1 MKDKKLCHRILSF
14 IDKTPWAIRPDALEK
29 IISIA
34 NRSYSDPQLVSAI
47 KSEQSLSVINADD
60 TANIAVID
68 VIGPI
73 FTRADFF
80 SEISGAASIDAL
92 ERRLDD
98 ALYDDSIK
106 AIILRIDSPGGEVT
120 GTHEFAN
127 YIDEACEI
135 KPIVAYVQGMACSAA
150 YWIASA
156 TSHIYA
162 DKTATA
168 GSIGVVATWTDDS
181 KARTAAGL
189 TDYEVV
195 SSQSPNKRLDPTQD
209 SGRAELQ
216 KQIDGLADIFIDDVA
231 NFRNVS
237 RDKVLSDFGQGGTFL
252 AESAITIGMLDEI
265 SSLRD
270 VISELSTEENTNN
283 ININGARNMG
293 VKSKLNKQNFTLK
306 AKGRSAEDD
315 ENLDKKGAGDL
326 EDDRDGAEKDD
337 QDLDDLEKTPG
348 NSVEDDDD
356 NLAVDE
362 DPEKKPEN
370 SGEDDED
377 NLAED
382 YDDLDKKRD
391 DEETPAAKKAIN
403 AFARKKPNLY
413 RAILKRGALHER
425 NRIASIDKLNIV
437 GHQNLIHRAKY
448 EQPLSAAQTSYA
460 VLRAEQKQRS
470 NLAKDYAEDG
480 SYRIPTST
488 SNQSNQSS
496 SSANQTSF
504 LKNVIAGAKAAMGV
518 K

>member
-1 MKDKKLCHRILSF
+1 MPTALS
-14 IDKTPWAIRPDALEK
+14 K

-47 KSEQSLSVINADD
+47 KSEQSLSVINTDD

-80 SEISGAASIDAL
+80 SEISGASSIDAL

-162 DKTATA
+162 DKTATV

-189 TDYEVV
+189 TDYDVV
-195 SSQSPNKRLDPTQD
+195 SSQSPNKRLDPAQD
-209 SGRAELQ
+209 AGRAELQ

-237 RDKVLSDFGQGGTFL
+237 RDKVLSSFGRGGTFL
-252 AESAITIGMLDEI
+252 AESAITIGMVDEI

-283 ININGARNMG
+283 ININGATNMG
-293 VKSKLNKQNFTLK
+293 VKSKRDKQNFTLK
-306 AKGRSAEDD
+306 AKGRLAEYDD
-315 ENLDKKGAGDL
+315 NLDKKGAGDL
-326 EDDRDGAEKDD
+326 EDDRDGAANDD
-337 QDLDDLEKTPG
+337 QDLDDSEKTPG
-348 NSVEDDDD
+348 NSGEDDD
-356 NLAVDE
+356 NLAVDD

-382 YDDLDKKRD
+382 DDDLDKKRED
-391 DEETPAAKKAIN
+391 DETPAAKTAIN
-403 AFARKKPNLY
+403 ALARKKPNLY
-413 RAILKRGALHER
+413 HAILRRGARHER
-425 NRIASIDKLNIV
+425 NRIASIDNLHIV
-437 GHQNLIHRAKY
+437 GHQKLIHRAKY

-470 NLAKDYAEDG
+470 NLAKNYAEDG